1 MWHHCNLAAKES
13 GLECVCVS
21 NENFTALVSGSHRC
35 HGLQRNCIK
44 FCIKLEH
51 SSAETSERI
60 QKDTARGNWW
70 LAASPWQHSHSCI
83 TSHTEFFGKTSN
95 HPGDSDPL
103 EPRFG
108 DLWLLTFPKTGI
120 IFEMQEILDP
130 QWDSEKYDRA
140 ADGDWEK
147 CVRSQGAYFEGDW
160 GAIVLCTMFLVSCL
174 FFSKCLCYVARYLL
188 DRLDRKI
195 DL

>member
-1 MWHHCNLAAKES
+1 MWHQCNLAAKES
-13 GLECVCVS
+13 GLECACVS

-95 HPGDSDPL
+95 HPGDSAPL
-103 EPRFG
+103 QPRFG
-108 DLWLLTFPKTGI
+108 TLWLLPSPKTKI
-120 IFEMQEILDP
+120 IFKWKRFYTVNEIQENTMGLLMVIG
-130 QWDSEKYDRA
+130 RT
-140 ADGDWEK
+140 
-147 CVRSQGAYFEGDW
+147 VW
-160 GAIVLCTMFLVSCL
+160 GPKVPTLRGTEVSLSYVQCFLYLVSSSVNVSVMWPDT
-174 FFSKCLCYVARYLL
+174 FWT
-188 DRLDRKI
+188 D
-195 DL
+195 